1 MNLHTLNSLNEED
14 RDNLADI
21 LWWIKGYNLSEK
33 SPFCE
38 DHEKS
43 LAHVISAIRNKI
55 NDEKHDAARNISSP
69 KS

>member
-1 MNLHTLNSLNEED
+1 MNLHTLNSLNAED

-21 LWWIKGYNLSEK
+21 LWWIKGYNHSDK

-38 DHEKS
+38 DHEKT
-43 LAHVISAIRNKI
+43 LEHVISAIRNKI
-55 NDEKHDAARNISSP
+55 NDEKYDKARTEGSS

>member
-21 LWWIKGYNLSEK
+21 LWYIKGYNHSEK

-38 DHEKS
+38 DHEKT
-43 LAHVISAIRNKI
+43 LEHVISAIRNKI
-55 NDEKHDAARNISSP
+55 NDEKHDQKRNQSGS
-69 KS
+69 